1 MSSYTDL
8 RTHRDKKLAAILKNV
23 SLFSTPFTVDW
34 TRKMERNFPLDIRTG
49 GERDRQKNMET
60 ERFGPSV
67 RPWLAALRCE
77 S

>member
-1 MSSYTDL
+1 MSPYTDL

-49 GERDRQKNMET
+49 GDRDRQT
-60 ERFGPSV
+60 EKHGDRKIWPF
-67 RPWLAALRCE
+67 CE
-77 S
+77 AMVGRLKL